1 MSDHRSRQTVV
12 IVGATS
18 GLGAALARELAACG
32 AQVVIAGRRGDLA
45 SSLAESIGSDVALG
59 VECDVRREEDL
70 AALWETASARF
81 GHIDHWIN
89 NAARG
94 HGRHRIDE
102 LTAAEIDALLATNL
116 GGALLGARQALL
128 GMTKQGGGRIWLTEG
143 LGSSGPAMAGT
154 SVYSATK
161 AGATSAYR
169 ILRKEC
175 RRSPVQIGFL
185 RPGIMATDVTMG
197 ENEAMPALA
206 QRLSDPPA
214 VVARDFAPRILRA
227 RRGVQ
232 RITWL
237 TPPRMA
243 RRLIG
248 ARPRGTSS
256 RRPRVGPNSIG

>member
-1 MSDHRSRQTVV
+1 MSDHQTRQTVV
-12 IVGATS
+12 IAGATS
-18 GLGAALARELAACG
+18 GLGAALAHELAACG
-32 AQVVIAGRRGDLA
+32 AQVVIAGRRADRA
-45 SSLAESIGSDVALG
+45 RSLAESIGSDVALG

-70 AALWETASARF
+70 AALWETATARF
-81 GHIDHWIN
+81 GRIDHWIN
-89 NAARG
+89 NAAMG

-102 LTAAEIDALLATNL
+102 LPAAEIDALLATNL

-128 GMTKQGGGRIWLTEG
+128 GMTEQGRGRIWLTEG

-169 ILRKEC
+169 ILGKEC
-175 RRSPVQIGFL
+175 RSSPVQIGFL

-197 ENEAMPALA
+197 EDDEMPALA
-206 QRLSDPPA
+206 RRLSDPPA

-237 TPPRMA
+237 TLPRMA
-243 RRLIG
+243 RRLLST
-248 ARPRGTSS
+248 RPHVISPQRDT
-256 RRPRVGPNSIG
+256 